1 MNRSRNLAARAGR
14 WSAQHRR
21 KAVLGWLAFVIA
33 AVMIG
38 GSIGTKVLDGAEEGV
53 GESGRADRAYEK
65 AFPKET
71 SDETVLVQSRTGSA
85 RDPEF
90 RAAVADVIQRLE
102 GTRPRRARWS
112 RPTPPA
118 GRARSRATG
127 VRRS

>member
-1 MNRSRNLAARAGR
+1 MQPTRNLAARAGR

-38 GSIGTKVLDGAEEGV
+38 GSMGTQLLEGSDEGV
-53 GESGRADRAYEK
+53 GESQRADRAYDK

-71 SDETVLVQSRTGSA
+71 SDESVLVQTREGTA

-90 RAAVADVIQRLE
+90 RAAVADVTQRLE
-102 GTRPRRARWS
+102 GTKHVEQVQSPY
-112 RPTPPA
+112 A
-118 GRARSRATG
+118 GEA
-127 VRRS
+127 